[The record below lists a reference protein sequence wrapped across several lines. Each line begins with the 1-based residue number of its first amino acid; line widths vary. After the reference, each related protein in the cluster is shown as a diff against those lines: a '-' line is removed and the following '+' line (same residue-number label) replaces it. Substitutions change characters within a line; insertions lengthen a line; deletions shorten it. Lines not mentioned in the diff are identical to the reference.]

1 MKEYPGDN
9 RTFIFG
15 LVLYEVIK
23 YNCKG
28 LRVKH
33 YY

>member
-28 LRVKH
+28 LR
-33 YY
+33 